1 MKKKRG
7 NGFTLAELL
16 VVVAIIG
23 VLVAVSIPI
32 FTGQLEKAR
41 IATDKANVRAAKV
54 AAVAE
59 YLNSGA
65 TGETVYFYDAA
76 DGVVKSSIGG
86 IKGYGKSTSDDTD
99 ADGVPVT
106 GSKANL
112 VKVVVTDASGASYEA
127 SWVAGDG
134 SSTGDHTSGD
144 NDEFGDGS
152 GGDGSDS
159 SGTSGGS
166 GSVNQALIDSAKIFD
181 SSVAQNVQIGEI
193 YTYNNN
199 IYISLSTATLNAGGT
214 PEHGSWYEYAFV
226 QPTATVYTS
235 KDSDGAGV
243 IRKIINYGDLYSADD
258 GSLYICKGNS
268 DGGLPIP
275 TQTAGN
281 WVKILQDKE

>member
-76 DGVVKSSIGG
+76 DGVVKSSIDG

-144 NDEFGDGS
+144 NDESGDGS
-152 GGDGSDS
+152 GGESEREDNSGNTIDQIVKNASTWPVWTEGSDELKFS
-159 SGTSGGS
+159 IERGRIYSYNGSYYVAAASGNETSNAYYQHLPS
-166 GSVNQALIDSAKIFD
+166 TDYESKTVEIDS
-181 SSVAQNVQIGEI
+181 G
-193 YTYNNN
+193 
-199 IYISLSTATLNAGGT
+199 
-214 PEHGSWYEYAFV
+214 
-226 QPTATVYTS
+226 TVYTS
-235 KDSDGAGV
+235 S
-243 IRKIINYGDLYSADD
+243 NYSQNANQLKKGDIYRADD
-258 GSLYICKGNS
+258 GSLYVA
-268 DGGLPIP
+268 
-275 TQTAGN
+275 TQDITWNEPAPSGDSGN
-281 WVKILQDKE
+281 WIKILQN